1 MPSVAGSAEASN
13 GATGFDSPSATKSV
27 KEKSPKAKLT
37 ESLMGIM
44 LIT

>member
-27 KEKSPKAKLT
+27 KEKSSIVELT
-37 ESLMGIM
+37 EPLLKIVY
-44 LIT
+44 